1 MNILVT
7 GANGQLGN
15 EMRRVSST
23 SSNQYIF
30 TDVGELDITSRD
42 SIRKMVNDNQIHV
55 IVNCA
60 AYTNVDKAEDDF
72 ATADLLNNKAVENL
86 AIVAKE
92 TDATLI
98 HVSTDYVFQG
108 DRNVPCRE
116 DWETNPLGVYGK
128 TKLAG
133 EHSIQEVGCH
143 YLIFRTAWLYSPYGK
158 NFVKTMRQLTSDKD
172 TLKVVFDQVGT
183 PTYAG
188 DLASVI
194 YQVIEEN
201 QLYKEGIYHFSNE
214 GVCSWYDFAKEICD
228 LSGNVCDIQPC
239 HSDEFPSKVKR
250 PHFSVLDKTKVKAV
264 VVSGL
269 SNARKIMDE
278 IKEGKADYQFVE
290 IMACPGG
297 CIMGGGQPI
306 KNSKTRMTVDVAGK
320 RAAAMYS
327 IDERST
333 IRKSH
338 ENPILKQIYKDYI
351 GKPGEHKAHELL
363 HTHYVEREEYR
374 I

>member
-15 EMRRVSST
+15 EMRCVSST

-30 TDVGELDITSRD
+30 TDVAELDITSRD

-86 AIVAKE
+86 AVVAKE

-133 EHSIQEVGCH
+133 EHSIQEIGCH

-158 NFVKTMRQLTSDKD
+158 NFVKTMRQLTADKD

-201 QLYKEGIYHFSNE
+201 QLYKEGIYHFSDE
-214 GVCSWYDFAKEICD
+214 GVCSWY
-228 LSGNVCDIQPC
+228 
-239 HSDEFPSKVKR
+239 EFPSKVKR
-250 PHFSVLDKTKVKAV
+250 PHFSVLDKTKVKSTFGITV
-264 VVSGL
+264 PYWKDSL
-269 SNARKIMDE
+269 QK
-278 IKEGKADYQFVE
+278 
-290 IMACPGG
+290 
-297 CIMGGGQPI
+297 CI
-306 KNSKTRMTVDVAGK
+306 
-320 RAAAMYS
+320 
-327 IDERST
+327 
-333 IRKSH
+333 
-338 ENPILKQIYKDYI
+338 
-351 GKPGEHKAHELL
+351 HELEQQSD
-363 HTHYVEREEYR
+363 Y
-374 I
+374 

>member
-30 TDVGELDITSRD
+30 TDVAELDITSRD

-86 AIVAKE
+86 AVIAKE
-92 TDATLI
+92 ADATLI

-133 EHSIQEVGCH
+133 EHSIQGNRLSLS
-143 YLIFRTAWLYSPYGK
+143 YLSYCLALFPLWEELRK
-158 NFVKTMRQLTSDKD
+158 N
-172 TLKVVFDQVGT
+172 
-183 PTYAG
+183 
-188 DLASVI
+188 
-194 YQVIEEN
+194 
-201 QLYKEGIYHFSNE
+201 
-214 GVCSWYDFAKEICD
+214 
-228 LSGNVCDIQPC
+228 
-239 HSDEFPSKVKR
+239 
-250 PHFSVLDKTKVKAV
+250 
-264 VVSGL
+264 
-269 SNARKIMDE
+269 NA
-278 IKEGKADYQFVE
+278 
-290 IMACPGG
+290 
-297 CIMGGGQPI
+297 
-306 KNSKTRMTVDVAGK
+306 T
-320 RAAAMYS
+320 
-327 IDERST
+327 
-333 IRKSH
+333 
-338 ENPILKQIYKDYI
+338 
-351 GKPGEHKAHELL
+351 
-363 HTHYVEREEYR
+363 THL
-374 I
+374 

>member
-1 MNILVT
+1 M
-7 GANGQLGN
+7 
-15 EMRRVSST
+15 
-23 SSNQYIF
+23 
-30 TDVGELDITSRD
+30 
-42 SIRKMVNDNQIHV
+42 
-55 IVNCA
+55 
-60 AYTNVDKAEDDF
+60 
-72 ATADLLNNKAVENL
+72 
-86 AIVAKE
+86 IVAKE

-108 DRNVPCRE
+108 
-116 DWETNPLGVYGK
+116 ETEMSLVGK
-128 TKLAG
+128 IGKLILWVCMETKLAG

-158 NFVKTMRQLTSDKD
+158 NFVKTMRQLQHPSTD

-250 PHFSVLDKTKVKAV
+250 PHFSCT
-264 VVSGL
+264 G
-269 SNARKIMDE
+269 
-278 IKEGKADYQFVE
+278 
-290 IMACPGG
+290 
-297 CIMGGGQPI
+297 
-306 KNSKTRMTVDVAGK
+306 
-320 RAAAMYS
+320 
-327 IDERST
+327 
-333 IRKSH
+333 
-338 ENPILKQIYKDYI
+338 
-351 GKPGEHKAHELL
+351 
-363 HTHYVEREEYR
+363 
-374 I
+374 